1 MVQVGLSGLRMR
13 GSQPQ
18 DAPHALASAWPRA
31 VTSARRVGRQRLL
44 FTAVNKR
51 CALISVDLQNDFAS
65 EGGRLYSPKPCL
77 AFLRYTLFPYLETAG
92 LQMSEI
98 VSDYR
103 QPRPGYTKGCCEPGG
118 WGHESIVPSRL
129 TGSRLTKSMN
139 SPVWTR
145 EGIGEA
151 DEEPGL
157 PYSDPERFTAWLES
171 GLGRPR
177 DVVPV
182 VFGLTVDCCV
192 LCVAQEL
199 FWRGYETLILRQ
211 GVDCASGRPEDR
223 DAVIETT
230 IQNWAN
236 VIEWHHLEFLLARG
250 GSLE

>member
-1 MVQVGLSGLRMR
+1 MTPPLRRLSPSDQL
-13 GSQPQ
+13 
-18 DAPHALASAWPRA
+18 
-31 VTSARRVGRQRLL
+31 ARRREAAHAARWSDGVYSNS
-44 FTAVNKR
+44 VIKR

-65 EGGRLYSPKPCL
+65 EGGRIYSPKPCL
-77 AFLRYTLFPYLETAG
+77 AFLRTTLFPYLETAG
-92 LQMSEI
+92 LQVSEI

-103 QPRPGYTKGCCEPGG
+103 QPRPGYTRGCCEPGD
-118 WGHESIVPSRL
+118 WGHESIVPARL

-171 GLGRPR
+171 GLGRPS

-192 LCVAQEL
+192 LCVCPRAL
-199 FWRGYETLILRQ
+199 LAWI
-211 GVDCASGRPEDR
+211 R
-223 DAVIETT
+223 DIDT
-230 IQNWAN
+230 
-236 VIEWHHLEFLLARG
+236 ARG
-250 GSLE
+250 GRLC